1 MEAKW
6 YRAMQCAQG
15 KMLREYFSRVSV
27 ESLSRRYGYMYRDSL
42 HFFRIYGFFQKIL
55 IFGCMKWTRQNLYS
69 QYVLAILCLLFSARG
84 SWASEFVSGPN
95 PSNMTQ
101 KVADKVTGKI
111 MTADGEPLAGASVM
125 IRGTKIGTTADID
138 GNYSINAPGEGES
151 YVLVFQYLGMKTKEI
166 TVSRQRLLDVRLED
180 DNELEGSV
188 IVGAYGTKQSREDL
202 IGSAFQV
209 NAEQLKD
216 KPKTRIDNLLSGLV
230 PGMSIEP
237 NTDAAGTTR
246 SRYETRIRGEA
257 SLSASNEPL
266 WVIDGVPVYTGGR
279 TNQMA
284 GTSYTVSPLSYLNP
298 DDIESITV
306 LKDADQV
313 TIYGA
318 DGSNGVIL
326 VTTKSGTKNKPL
338 SVSARVNFGV
348 ATIDKSTEFRMMS
361 QKQYLEV
368 AKEAWVNA
376 GKNLNTFPYQDNDYN
391 SYSTT
396 DTDWS
401 KEYFGVG
408 TNLYADL
415 SLTSGTDKMS
425 NYVTGSYYRTNN
437 TVKGDSQQRF
447 SFRTRNTYDFT
458 DWLKVNAQLSASY
471 NDNDLFPLYRGY
483 LETLPILEP
492 YLNDGS
498 FRLYNKVYDSA
509 TGWSMQKF
517 TKNEVPDREAN
528 TNRQRSVVT
537 SANFSAEVKIIDG
550 LKFTAQYAIDYTHSH
565 EDIYYSRMTLDGMDS
580 AGNPKGSSRRA
591 DASYMNW
598 TNVERLNF
606 DRKFAD
612 RHSVSAY
619 AGIELRQV
627 KYQTL
632 YATGSGFMNDNI
644 QEVGYAD
651 ESSRKG
657 YSSANIE
664 RKMSFLGRAVYSY
677 DSRYYASFN
686 VRRDGNSDFGEYSRW
701 SNFWSAG
708 LSWNVHKERFFHS
721 ELVKM
726 LKFKASFGFTG
737 NSRVDTSGAD
747 GTYVYGSSYSYA
759 GNTGAI
765 IGSVPNPGLSWEKT
779 RMINAGVRIELKK
792 ILDIELEY
800 YDNVTSDMLS
810 KIYVSRVLSSDRI
823 SSNIG
828 RMRNTGIELSLSST
842 NLARRNFTWTT
853 NFNMAHNTNKIL
865 ELYNGVPTSFGS
877 YAWMEGYDSQTW
889 NLVRWAGVDPSDGS
903 PMWYDKNGNVTRT
916 FSTANRVPDK
926 TRTPLLSGGLVNNM
940 SWKNWTLSFQ
950 INYLIGGY
958 ALPTYAGIYFKDG
971 YDIISANQ
979 AVEVYKYR
987 WTTAGVPAKFP
998 KVSNLSSKSAM
1009 NSTRFLYNR
1018 TNFDLTNVALTYNI
1032 PQSLLAKM
1040 RLKSASASLII
1051 DNLYLFTPDQK
1062 KGLNSYKTMMY
1073 GYPRTR
1079 TLTLGINVGF

>member
-1 MEAKW
+1 
-6 YRAMQCAQG
+6 
-15 KMLREYFSRVSV
+15 
-27 ESLSRRYGYMYRDSL
+27 
-42 HFFRIYGFFQKIL
+42 
-55 IFGCMKWTRQNLYS
+55 MKWTRQNLYS

-138 GNYSINAPGEGES
+138 GNYSIIAPGEGES
-151 YVLVFQYLGMKTKEI
+151 YVLVFQYLGMRTKEI
-166 TVSRQRLLDVRLED
+166 TVSRQRLLDVRLEE

-326 VTTKSGTKNKPL
+326 VTTKSGSKNKPL
-338 SVSARVNFGV
+338 AVSARVNFGV

-415 SLTSGTDKMS
+415 SLTSGTDKLS

-471 NDNDLFPLYRGY
+471 NDNDLFPLYR
-483 LETLPILEP
+483 
-492 YLNDGS
+492 
-498 FRLYNKVYDSA
+498 
-509 TGWSMQKF
+509 
-517 TKNEVPDREAN
+517 
-528 TNRQRSVVT
+528 
-537 SANFSAEVKIIDG
+537 
-550 LKFTAQYAIDYTHSH
+550 
-565 EDIYYSRMTLDGMDS
+565 
-580 AGNPKGSSRRA
+580 
-591 DASYMNW
+591 
-598 TNVERLNF
+598 
-606 DRKFAD
+606 
-612 RHSVSAY
+612 
-619 AGIELRQV
+619 
-627 KYQTL
+627 
-632 YATGSGFMNDNI
+632 
-644 QEVGYAD
+644 
-651 ESSRKG
+651 
-657 YSSANIE
+657 
-664 RKMSFLGRAVYSY
+664 
-677 DSRYYASFN
+677 
-686 VRRDGNSDFGEYSRW
+686 
-701 SNFWSAG
+701 
-708 LSWNVHKERFFHS
+708 
-721 ELVKM
+721 
-726 LKFKASFGFTG
+726 
-737 NSRVDTSGAD
+737 
-747 GTYVYGSSYSYA
+747 
-759 GNTGAI
+759 
-765 IGSVPNPGLSWEKT
+765 
-779 RMINAGVRIELKK
+779 
-792 ILDIELEY
+792 
-800 YDNVTSDMLS
+800 
-810 KIYVSRVLSSDRI
+810 
-823 SSNIG
+823 
-828 RMRNTGIELSLSST
+828 
-842 NLARRNFTWTT
+842 
-853 NFNMAHNTNKIL
+853 
-865 ELYNGVPTSFGS
+865 
-877 YAWMEGYDSQTW
+877 
-889 NLVRWAGVDPSDGS
+889 
-903 PMWYDKNGNVTRT
+903 
-916 FSTANRVPDK
+916 
-926 TRTPLLSGGLVNNM
+926 LSGNIAYLGALSERRLVPPV
-940 SWKNWTLSFQ
+940 Q
-950 INYLIGGY
+950 
-958 ALPTYAGIYFKDG
+958 
-971 YDIISANQ
+971 
-979 AVEVYKYR
+979 
-987 WTTAGVPAKFP
+987 
-998 KVSNLSSKSAM
+998 
-1009 NSTRFLYNR
+1009 
-1018 TNFDLTNVALTYNI
+1018 
-1032 PQSLLAKM
+1032 
-1040 RLKSASASLII
+1040 
-1051 DNLYLFTPDQK
+1051 
-1062 KGLNSYKTMMY
+1062 
-1073 GYPRTR
+1073 
-1079 TLTLGINVGF
+1079 

>member
-1 MEAKW
+1 
-6 YRAMQCAQG
+6 
-15 KMLREYFSRVSV
+15 
-27 ESLSRRYGYMYRDSL
+27 
-42 HFFRIYGFFQKIL
+42 
-55 IFGCMKWTRQNLYS
+55 MKWTRQILRS
-69 QYVLAILCLLFSARG
+69 QIALTVLCLSFSSPTVQASEVDKVFRG
-84 SWASEFVSGPN
+84 SALTETSPETDS
-95 PSNMTQ
+95 
-101 KVADKVTGKI
+101 DKVTGKI
-111 MTADGEPLAGASVM
+111 SAVDGEPLAGASVM
-125 IRGTKIGTTADID
+125 IKGTKIGTTADID
-138 GNYSINAPGEGES
+138 GNYSIKAPSEGES
-151 YVLVFQYLGMKTKEI
+151 YVLVFQYLGMRTKEI
-166 TVSRQRLLDVRLED
+166 TVSYQRKLNVRLEQ
-180 DNELEGSV
+180 DNELDGSV

-209 NAEQLKD
+209 NADQLKD

-279 TNQMA
+279 TNQMV

-326 VTTKSGTKNKPL
+326 VTTKSGSKNKPL
-338 SVSARVNFGV
+338 TVSARVNFGV
-348 ATIDKSTEFRMMS
+348 ATIDKSTQFRMMS
-361 QKQYLEV
+361 QEQYLTV

-376 GKNLNTFPYQDNDYN
+376 GNSLANFPYQDNDYN
-391 SYSTT
+391 TYSTT

-401 KEYFGVG
+401 KEYLGVG

-415 SLTSGTDKMS
+415 SLTSGTEKTS
-425 NYVTGSYYRTNN
+425 NYVTGSYYQTNN

-447 SFRTRNTYDFT
+447 SFRTRNTFDFT
-458 DWLKVNAQLSASY
+458 KWLKLNAQLSASY
-471 NDNDLFPLYRGY
+471 NTNDLFPLYRGF

-492 YLNDGS
+492 YMSDGS
-498 FRLYNKVYDSA
+498 FRLYNKVYSSG
-509 TGWSMQKF
+509 GWVMQKF
-517 TKNEVPDREAN
+517 TKNEVPSREAD
-528 TNRQRSVVT
+528 TNKQRSVVT
-537 SANFSAEVKIIDG
+537 SANFSLEAKIIDG
-550 LKFTAQYAIDYTHSH
+550 LKFTSQYAIDYTHSH
-565 EDIYYSRMTLDGMDS
+565 EDIYYSRLTLNGMDS

-606 DRKFAD
+606 DRKFAEK
-612 RHSVSAY
+612 HSVSAY

-651 ESSRKG
+651 EASRKG

-686 VRRDGNSDFGEYSRW
+686 IRRDGNSDFGEYSRW

-708 LSWNVHKERFFHS
+708 LSWNIHKEKFFHN
-721 ELVKM
+721 ELIKM
-726 LKFKASFGFTG
+726 LKLKASYGFTG

-759 GNTGAI
+759 GSTGAV

-779 RMINAGVRIELKK
+779 RMVNAGVRIELRK
-792 ILDIELEY
+792 IIDIELEY
-800 YDNVTSDMLS
+800 YNNVTSDMLS

-828 RMRNTGIELSLSST
+828 RMRNSGIELNLSST
-842 NLARRNFTWTT
+842 NFARKNFTWTT
-853 NFNMAHNTNKIL
+853 NFNIAHNSNKIL
-865 ELYNGVPTSFGS
+865 ELYNGVPTSCGS
-877 YAWMEGYDSQTW
+877 YAWMGGYDSQTW

-903 PMWYDKNGNVTRT
+903 PMWYDKNGNITRT
-916 FSTANRVPDK
+916 FSTANRVPYK
-926 TRTPLLSGGLVNNM
+926 SKTPLLSGGLVNNL

-958 ALPTYAGIYFKDG
+958 ALPTYASIYFKDG

-987 WTTAGVPAKFP
+987 WTTPGVPSKFP
-998 KVSNLSSKSAM
+998 KVSQLSSKSAM
-1009 NSTRFLYNR
+1009 NSTRFIYNR

-1032 PQSLLAKM
+1032 PDKVLTRL
-1040 RLKSASASLII
+1040 RLKSASASMVI
-1051 DNLYLFTPDQK
+1051 DNLYIFTPDQK
-1062 KGLNSYKTMMY
+1062 SGLNSYKTMMY

-1079 TLTLGINVGF
+1079 TLTLGVNIGF

>member
-1 MEAKW
+1 M
-6 YRAMQCAQG
+6 
-15 KMLREYFSRVSV
+15 
-27 ESLSRRYGYMYRDSL
+27 YGL
-42 HFFRIYGFFQKIL
+42 
-55 IFGCMKWTRQNLYS
+55 NA
-69 QYVLAILCLLFSARG
+69 LAVLCLLFPAPDSR
-84 SWASEFVSGPN
+84 ASEGGLR
-95 PSNMTQ
+95 
-101 KVADKVTGKI
+101 ADSHEIIEQNTDRVTGRI
-111 MTADGEPLAGASVM
+111 MAADGEPLAGASVM
-125 IRGTKIGTTADID
+125 IRGTKIGTTADAD
-138 GNYSINAPGEGES
+138 GNFSIKAPEEGES
-151 YVLVFQYLGMKTKEI
+151 YVLVFQYLGMRTKEI
-166 TVSRQRLLDVRLED
+166 AVSTQRKLDVRLEE
-180 DNELEGSV
+180 DNQLEGSF

-209 NAEQLKD
+209 NADQLKD

-230 PGMSIEP
+230 PGMTIEP

-326 VTTKSGTKNKPL
+326 VTTKSGAKNKPL
-338 SVSARVNFGV
+338 AVSARVNFGV

-376 GKNLNTFPYQDNDYN
+376 GYNLSTFPYQDNEYN

-401 KEYFGVG
+401 KEYLGVG
-408 TNLYADL
+408 TNLYADV

-447 SFRTRNTYDFT
+447 SIRTRNTYDFT
-458 DWLKVNAQLSASY
+458 GWLKVNAQLSASY
-471 NDNDLFPLYRGY
+471 NNNDLFPLYRGY

-492 YLNDGS
+492 YMSDGS
-498 FRLYNKVYDSA
+498 FRLYNKVYDA
-509 TGWSMQKF
+509 KEGGWTMQKF
-517 TKNEVPDREAN
+517 TKNEVPEREAN

-537 SANFSAEVKIIDG
+537 SANFSAEMKIIDG

-565 EDIYYSRMTLDGMDS
+565 EDIYYSRVTLDGMDS

-591 DASYMNW
+591 DASYINW

-612 RHSVSAY
+612 KHSVSAY

-657 YSSANIE
+657 YSSSNIE

-677 DSRYYASFN
+677 DSRYYVSFN
-686 VRRDGNSDFGEYSRW
+686 IRRDGNSDFGEYSRW

-708 LSWNVHKERFFHS
+708 VSWNAHKEKFFRS

-726 LKFKASFGFTG
+726 LKFKASF
-737 NSRVDTSGAD
+737 
-747 GTYVYGSSYSYA
+747 
-759 GNTGAI
+759 
-765 IGSVPNPGLSWEKT
+765 
-779 RMINAGVRIELKK
+779 
-792 ILDIELEY
+792 
-800 YDNVTSDMLS
+800 
-810 KIYVSRVLSSDRI
+810 
-823 SSNIG
+823 
-828 RMRNTGIELSLSST
+828 
-842 NLARRNFTWTT
+842 
-853 NFNMAHNTNKIL
+853 
-865 ELYNGVPTSFGS
+865 
-877 YAWMEGYDSQTW
+877 
-889 NLVRWAGVDPSDGS
+889 
-903 PMWYDKNGNVTRT
+903 
-916 FSTANRVPDK
+916 
-926 TRTPLLSGGLVNNM
+926 
-940 SWKNWTLSFQ
+940 
-950 INYLIGGY
+950 
-958 ALPTYAGIYFKDG
+958 
-971 YDIISANQ
+971 
-979 AVEVYKYR
+979 
-987 WTTAGVPAKFP
+987 
-998 KVSNLSSKSAM
+998 
-1009 NSTRFLYNR
+1009 
-1018 TNFDLTNVALTYNI
+1018 
-1032 PQSLLAKM
+1032 
-1040 RLKSASASLII
+1040 
-1051 DNLYLFTPDQK
+1051 
-1062 KGLNSYKTMMY
+1062 
-1073 GYPRTR
+1073 
-1079 TLTLGINVGF
+1079 

>member
-1 MEAKW
+1 
-6 YRAMQCAQG
+6 
-15 KMLREYFSRVSV
+15 
-27 ESLSRRYGYMYRDSL
+27 
-42 HFFRIYGFFQKIL
+42 
-55 IFGCMKWTRQNLYS
+55 MKWTRQILRS
-69 QYVLAILCLLFSARG
+69 QIALTVLCLSFS
-84 SWASEFVSGPN
+84 SPTVQASEVDKVFRVSALTKTSPETD
-95 PSNMTQ
+95 S
-101 KVADKVTGKI
+101 DKVTGKI
-111 MTADGEPLAGASVM
+111 SAVDGEPLAGASVM
-125 IRGTKIGTTADID
+125 IKGTKIGTTADID
-138 GNYSINAPGEGES
+138 GNYSIKAPSEGES
-151 YVLVFQYLGMKTKEI
+151 YVLVFQYLGMRTKEI
-166 TVSRQRLLDVRLED
+166 TVSYQRKLNVRLEQ
-180 DNELEGSV
+180 DNELDGSV

-209 NAEQLKD
+209 NADQLKD

-279 TNQMA
+279 TNQMV

-326 VTTKSGTKNKPL
+326 VTTKSGSKNKPL
-338 SVSARVNFGV
+338 TVSARVNFGV
-348 ATIDKSTEFRMMS
+348 ATIDKSTQFRMMS
-361 QKQYLEV
+361 QEQYLTV

-376 GKNLNTFPYQDNDYN
+376 GNSLANFPYQDNDYN
-391 SYSTT
+391 TYSMT

-401 KEYFGVG
+401 KEYLGVG

-415 SLTSGTDKMS
+415 SLTSGTEKTS
-425 NYVTGSYYRTNN
+425 NYVTGSYYQTNN

-447 SFRTRNTYDFT
+447 SFRTRNTFDFT
-458 DWLKVNAQLSASY
+458 KWLKLNAQLSASY
-471 NDNDLFPLYRGY
+471 NTNDLFPLYRGF

-492 YLNDGS
+492 YMSDGS
-498 FRLYNKVYDSA
+498 FRLYNKVYSSG
-509 TGWSMQKF
+509 GWVMQKF
-517 TKNEVPDREAN
+517 TKNEVPSREAD
-528 TNRQRSVVT
+528 TNKQRSVVT
-537 SANFSAEVKIIDG
+537 SANFSLEAKIIDG
-550 LKFTAQYAIDYTHSH
+550 LKFTSQYAIDYTHSH
-565 EDIYYSRMTLDGMDS
+565 EDIYYSRLTLNGMDS

-606 DRKFAD
+606 DRKFAEK
-612 RHSVSAY
+612 HSVSAY

-627 KYQTL
+627 KDQTL

-651 ESSRKG
+651 EASRKG

-708 LSWNVHKERFFHS
+708 LSWNIHKEKFFHN
-721 ELVKM
+721 ERIKM
-726 LKFKASFGFTG
+726 LKLKASYGFTG

-759 GNTGAI
+759 GSTGAV

-779 RMINAGVRIELKK
+779 RMVNAGVRIELRK
-792 ILDIELEY
+792 IIDIELEY
-800 YDNVTSDMLS
+800 YNNVTSDMLS

-828 RMRNTGIELSLSST
+828 RMRNSGIELNLSST
-842 NLARRNFTWTT
+842 NFARKNFTWTT
-853 NFNMAHNTNKIL
+853 NFNIAHNSNKIL

-903 PMWYDKNGNVTRT
+903 PMWYDKNGNITRT
-916 FSTANRVPDK
+916 FSTANRVPYK
-926 TRTPLLSGGLVNNM
+926 SKTPLLSGGLVNNL

-958 ALPTYAGIYFKDG
+958 ALPTYASIYFKDG

-987 WTTAGVPAKFP
+987 WTTPGVPSKFP
-998 KVSNLSSKSAM
+998 KVSQLSSKSAM
-1009 NSTRFLYNR
+1009 NSTRFIYNR

-1032 PQSLLAKM
+1032 PDKVLTRL
-1040 RLKSASASLII
+1040 RLKSASASMVI
-1051 DNLYLFTPDQK
+1051 DNLYIFTPDQK
-1062 KGLNSYKTMMY
+1062 SGLNSYKTMMY

-1079 TLTLGINVGF
+1079 TLTLGVNIGF

>member
-1 MEAKW
+1 
-6 YRAMQCAQG
+6 
-15 KMLREYFSRVSV
+15 
-27 ESLSRRYGYMYRDSL
+27 
-42 HFFRIYGFFQKIL
+42 
-55 IFGCMKWTRQNLYS
+55 MKWTRRKLYGLNA
-69 QYVLAILCLLFSARG
+69 LAVLCLLFSAPDSR
-84 SWASEFVSGPN
+84 ASEGALR
-95 PSNMTQ
+95 
-101 KVADKVTGKI
+101 ADSHEIIEQNTDRVTGKI
-111 MTADGEPLAGASVM
+111 MAADGEPLAGASVM
-125 IRGTKIGTTADID
+125 IRGTKIGTTADAD
-138 GNYSINAPGEGES
+138 GNYSIKAPEEGES
-151 YVLVFQYLGMKTKEI
+151 YVLVFQYLGMRTKEI
-166 TVSRQRLLDVRLED
+166 AVSTQRKLDVRLEE
-180 DNELEGSV
+180 DNQLEGSF

-209 NAEQLKD
+209 NADQLKD
-216 KPKTRIDNLLSGLV
+216 KPKTRLDNLLSGLV
-230 PGMSIEP
+230 PGMTIEP

-326 VTTKSGTKNKPL
+326 VTTKSGAKNKPL
-338 SVSARVNFGV
+338 AVSARVNFGV

-368 AKEAWVNA
+368 AKEAWTNA
-376 GKNLNTFPYQDNDYN
+376 GKNLNTFPYQDNEYN

-401 KEYFGVG
+401 KEYIGVG
-408 TNLYADL
+408 TNLYADV

-447 SFRTRNTYDFT
+447 SIRIRNTYDFT
-458 DWLKVNAQLSASY
+458 GWLKVNAQLSASY
-471 NDNDLFPLYRGY
+471 NNNDLFPLYRGY

-492 YLNDGS
+492 YMSDGS
-498 FRLYNKVYDSA
+498 FRLYNKVYDA
-509 TGWSMQKF
+509 KEGGWTMQKF
-517 TKNEVPDREAN
+517 TKNEVPEREAN

-537 SANFSAEVKIIDG
+537 SANFSAEMKIIDG

-565 EDIYYSRMTLDGMDS
+565 EDIYYSRVTLDGMDS

-591 DASYMNW
+591 DASYINW

-612 RHSVSAY
+612 KHSVSAY

-657 YSSANIE
+657 YSSSNIE

-677 DSRYYASFN
+677 DSRYYVSFN
-686 VRRDGNSDFGEYSRW
+686 IRRDGNSDFGEYSRW
-701 SNFWSAG
+701 SNFWSTG
-708 LSWNVHKERFFHS
+708 VSWNAHKEKFFRS

-737 NSRVDTSGAD
+737 N
-747 GTYVYGSSYSYA
+747 
-759 GNTGAI
+759 
-765 IGSVPNPGLSWEKT
+765 
-779 RMINAGVRIELKK
+779 
-792 ILDIELEY
+792 
-800 YDNVTSDMLS
+800 
-810 KIYVSRVLSSDRI
+810 
-823 SSNIG
+823 
-828 RMRNTGIELSLSST
+828 
-842 NLARRNFTWTT
+842 
-853 NFNMAHNTNKIL
+853 
-865 ELYNGVPTSFGS
+865 
-877 YAWMEGYDSQTW
+877 
-889 NLVRWAGVDPSDGS
+889 
-903 PMWYDKNGNVTRT
+903 
-916 FSTANRVPDK
+916 
-926 TRTPLLSGGLVNNM
+926 
-940 SWKNWTLSFQ
+940 
-950 INYLIGGY
+950 
-958 ALPTYAGIYFKDG
+958 
-971 YDIISANQ
+971 
-979 AVEVYKYR
+979 
-987 WTTAGVPAKFP
+987 
-998 KVSNLSSKSAM
+998 
-1009 NSTRFLYNR
+1009 
-1018 TNFDLTNVALTYNI
+1018 
-1032 PQSLLAKM
+1032 
-1040 RLKSASASLII
+1040 
-1051 DNLYLFTPDQK
+1051 
-1062 KGLNSYKTMMY
+1062 
-1073 GYPRTR
+1073 
-1079 TLTLGINVGF
+1079 

>member
-1 MEAKW
+1 
-6 YRAMQCAQG
+6 
-15 KMLREYFSRVSV
+15 
-27 ESLSRRYGYMYRDSL
+27 
-42 HFFRIYGFFQKIL
+42 
-55 IFGCMKWTRQNLYS
+55 MKWTRQILRS
-69 QYVLAILCLLFSARG
+69 QIALTVLCLSFSSPTVQASEVDKVFRG
-84 SWASEFVSGPN
+84 SALTETSPETDS
-95 PSNMTQ
+95 
-101 KVADKVTGKI
+101 DKVTGKI
-111 MTADGEPLAGASVM
+111 SAVDGEPLAGASVM
-125 IRGTKIGTTADID
+125 IKGTKIGTTADID
-138 GNYSINAPGEGES
+138 GNYSIKAPSEGES
-151 YVLVFQYLGMKTKEI
+151 YVLVFQYLGMRTKEI
-166 TVSRQRLLDVRLED
+166 TVSYQRKLNVRLEQ
-180 DNELEGSV
+180 DNELDGSV

-209 NAEQLKD
+209 NADQLKD

-279 TNQMA
+279 TNQMV

-298 DDIESITV
+298 DDIESIAV

-326 VTTKSGTKNKPL
+326 VTTKSGSKNKPL
-338 SVSARVNFGV
+338 TVSARVNFGV
-348 ATIDKSTEFRMMS
+348 ATIDKSTQFRMMS
-361 QKQYLEV
+361 QEQYLTV

-376 GKNLNTFPYQDNDYN
+376 GNSLANFPYQDNDYN
-391 SYSTT
+391 TYSTT

-401 KEYFGVG
+401 KEYLGVG

-415 SLTSGTDKMS
+415 SLTSGTEKTS
-425 NYVTGSYYRTNN
+425 NYVTGSYYQTNN

-447 SFRTRNTYDFT
+447 SFRTRNTFDFT
-458 DWLKVNAQLSASY
+458 KWLKLNAQLSASY
-471 NDNDLFPLYRGY
+471 NTNDLFPLYRGF

-492 YLNDGS
+492 YMSDGS
-498 FRLYNKVYDSA
+498 FRLYNKVYSSG
-509 TGWSMQKF
+509 GWVMQKF
-517 TKNEVPDREAN
+517 TKNEVPSREAD
-528 TNRQRSVVT
+528 TNKQRSVVT
-537 SANFSAEVKIIDG
+537 SANFSLETKIIDG
-550 LKFTAQYAIDYTHSH
+550 LKFTSQYAIDYTHSH
-565 EDIYYSRMTLDGMDS
+565 EDIYYSRLTLNGMDS

-606 DRKFAD
+606 DRKFAEK
-612 RHSVSAY
+612 HSVSAY

-651 ESSRKG
+651 EASRKG

-686 VRRDGNSDFGEYSRW
+686 IRRDGNSDFGEYSRW

-708 LSWNVHKERFFHS
+708 LSWNIHKEKFFHN
-721 ELVKM
+721 ERIKM
-726 LKFKASFGFTG
+726 LKLKASYGFTG

-759 GNTGAI
+759 GSTGAV

-779 RMINAGVRIELKK
+779 RMVNAGVRIELRK
-792 ILDIELEY
+792 IIDIELEY
-800 YDNVTSDMLS
+800 YNNVTSDMLS

-828 RMRNTGIELSLSST
+828 RMRNSGIELNLSST
-842 NLARRNFTWTT
+842 NFARKNFTWTT
-853 NFNMAHNTNKIL
+853 NFNIAHNSNKIL

-903 PMWYDKNGNVTRT
+903 PMWYDKNGNITRT
-916 FSTANRVPDK
+916 FSTANRVPYK
-926 TRTPLLSGGLVNNM
+926 SKTPLLSGGLVNNL

-958 ALPTYAGIYFKDG
+958 ALPTYASIYFKDG

-987 WTTAGVPAKFP
+987 WTTPGVPSKFP
-998 KVSNLSSKSAM
+998 KVSQLSSKSAM
-1009 NSTRFLYNR
+1009 NSTRFIYNR

-1032 PQSLLAKM
+1032 PDKVLTRL
-1040 RLKSASASLII
+1040 RLKSASASMVI
-1051 DNLYLFTPDQK
+1051 DNLYIFTPDQK
-1062 KGLNSYKTMMY
+1062 SGLNSYKTMMY

-1079 TLTLGINVGF
+1079 TLTLGVNIGF

>member
-1 MEAKW
+1 
-6 YRAMQCAQG
+6 
-15 KMLREYFSRVSV
+15 
-27 ESLSRRYGYMYRDSL
+27 
-42 HFFRIYGFFQKIL
+42 
-55 IFGCMKWTRQNLYS
+55 MKWTRQNLYS

-151 YVLVFQYLGMKTKEI
+151 YVLVFQYLGMKTMEI

-415 SLTSGTDKMS
+415 SLTSGTDKLS

-619 AGIELRQV
+619 A
-627 KYQTL
+627 
-632 YATGSGFMNDNI
+632 A
-644 QEVGYAD
+644 
-651 ESSRKG
+651 
-657 YSSANIE
+657 
-664 RKMSFLGRAVYSY
+664 
-677 DSRYYASFN
+677 
-686 VRRDGNSDFGEYSRW
+686 
-701 SNFWSAG
+701 
-708 LSWNVHKERFFHS
+708 
-721 ELVKM
+721 
-726 LKFKASFGFTG
+726 
-737 NSRVDTSGAD
+737 
-747 GTYVYGSSYSYA
+747 
-759 GNTGAI
+759 
-765 IGSVPNPGLSWEKT
+765 
-779 RMINAGVRIELKK
+779 
-792 ILDIELEY
+792 
-800 YDNVTSDMLS
+800 
-810 KIYVSRVLSSDRI
+810 
-823 SSNIG
+823 
-828 RMRNTGIELSLSST
+828 
-842 NLARRNFTWTT
+842 
-853 NFNMAHNTNKIL
+853 
-865 ELYNGVPTSFGS
+865 
-877 YAWMEGYDSQTW
+877 
-889 NLVRWAGVDPSDGS
+889 
-903 PMWYDKNGNVTRT
+903 
-916 FSTANRVPDK
+916 
-926 TRTPLLSGGLVNNM
+926 
-940 SWKNWTLSFQ
+940 
-950 INYLIGGY
+950 
-958 ALPTYAGIYFKDG
+958 
-971 YDIISANQ
+971 
-979 AVEVYKYR
+979 
-987 WTTAGVPAKFP
+987 
-998 KVSNLSSKSAM
+998 
-1009 NSTRFLYNR
+1009 
-1018 TNFDLTNVALTYNI
+1018 
-1032 PQSLLAKM
+1032 
-1040 RLKSASASLII
+1040 
-1051 DNLYLFTPDQK
+1051 
-1062 KGLNSYKTMMY
+1062 LNS
-1073 GYPRTR
+1073 GR
-1079 TLTLGINVGF
+1079 

>member
-1 MEAKW
+1 
-6 YRAMQCAQG
+6 
-15 KMLREYFSRVSV
+15 
-27 ESLSRRYGYMYRDSL
+27 
-42 HFFRIYGFFQKIL
+42 
-55 IFGCMKWTRQNLYS
+55 MKWTRRKLYGLNA
-69 QYVLAILCLLFSARG
+69 LAVLCLLFSAPDSR
-84 SWASEFVSGPN
+84 ASEGALR
-95 PSNMTQ
+95 
-101 KVADKVTGKI
+101 ADSHEIIEQNTDRVTGRI
-111 MTADGEPLAGASVM
+111 MAADGEPLAGASVM
-125 IRGTKIGTTADID
+125 IRGTEIGTTADAD
-138 GNYSINAPGEGES
+138 GNFSIKAPEEGKS
-151 YVLVFQYLGMKTKEI
+151 YVLVFQYLGMRTKEI
-166 TVSRQRLLDVRLED
+166 AVSTQRKLDVRLEE
-180 DNELEGSV
+180 DNQLEGSF

-209 NAEQLKD
+209 NADQLKD

-230 PGMSIEP
+230 PGMTIEP

-326 VTTKSGTKNKPL
+326 VTTKSGAKNKPL
-338 SVSARVNFGV
+338 AVSARVNFGV

-368 AKEAWVNA
+368 AKEAWANA
-376 GKNLNTFPYQDNDYN
+376 GKNLNTFPYQDNEYN

-401 KEYFGVG
+401 KEYLGVG
-408 TNLYADL
+408 TNLYADV

-447 SFRTRNTYDFT
+447 SIRTRNTYDFT
-458 DWLKVNAQLSASY
+458 GWLKVNAQLSASY
-471 NDNDLFPLYRGY
+471 NNNDLFPLYRGY

-492 YLNDGS
+492 YMSDGS
-498 FRLYNKVYDSA
+498 FRLYNKVYDA
-509 TGWSMQKF
+509 KEGGWTMQKF
-517 TKNEVPDREAN
+517 TKNEVPKREAN

-565 EDIYYSRMTLDGMDS
+565 EDIYYSRVTLDGMDS

-591 DASYMNW
+591 DASYINW

-612 RHSVSAY
+612 KHSVSAY

-657 YSSANIE
+657 YSSSNIE

-677 DSRYYASFN
+677 DSRYYVSFN
-686 VRRDGNSDFGEYSRW
+686 IRRDGNSDFGEYSRW
-701 SNFWSAG
+701 SNFWSTG
-708 LSWNVHKERFFHS
+708 VSWNAHKEKFFRS

-759 GNTGAI
+759 GSTGAV

-828 RMRNTGIELSLSST
+828 RMRNTGIELNLTST
-842 NLARRNFTWTT
+842 NFARRNFTWTT
-853 NFNMAHNTNKIL
+853 NFNIAHNSNKIL

-916 FSTANRVPDK
+916 FSTANRVPGK
-926 TRTPLLSGGLVNNM
+926 TRTPLLSGGLVNNL
-940 SWKNWTLSFQ
+940 SWKNWTFSFQ

-958 ALPTYAGIYFKDG
+958 ALPTYASIYFKDG
-971 YDIISANQ
+971 YDIVSANQ

-998 KVSNLSSKSAM
+998 KVSNLSTKSSM
-1009 NSTRFLYNR
+1009 DSTRFLYNR
-1018 TNFDLTNVALTYNI
+1018 TNFDLTNVALTYSL
-1032 PQSLLAKM
+1032 PESLLAKM

>member
-1 MEAKW
+1 
-6 YRAMQCAQG
+6 
-15 KMLREYFSRVSV
+15 
-27 ESLSRRYGYMYRDSL
+27 
-42 HFFRIYGFFQKIL
+42 
-55 IFGCMKWTRQNLYS
+55 MKWTRQILRS
-69 QYVLAILCLLFSARG
+69 QIALTVLCLSFS
-84 SWASEFVSGPN
+84 SPTVQASEVDKFFAGSALTETSPE
-95 PSNMTQ
+95 TA
-101 KVADKVTGKI
+101 ADKVTGKI
-111 MTADGEPLAGASVM
+111 STVDGEPLAGASVM
-125 IRGTKIGTTADID
+125 IKGTKIGTTADID
-138 GNYSINAPGEGES
+138 GNYSIKAPSEGES
-151 YVLVFQYLGMKTKEI
+151 YVLVFQYLGMRTKEI
-166 TVSRQRLLDVRLED
+166 TVSYQRKLNVRLEQ
-180 DNELEGSV
+180 DNELDGSV

-209 NAEQLKD
+209 NADQLKD

-279 TNQMA
+279 TNQMV

-326 VTTKSGTKNKPL
+326 VTTKSGSKNKPL
-338 SVSARVNFGV
+338 TVSARVNFGV
-348 ATIDKSTEFRMMS
+348 ATIDKSTQFRMMS
-361 QKQYLEV
+361 QEQYLTV

-376 GKNLNTFPYQDNDYN
+376 GNSLANFPYQDNDYN
-391 SYSTT
+391 TYSTT

-401 KEYFGVG
+401 KEYLGVG

-415 SLTSGTDKMS
+415 SLTSGTEKTS
-425 NYVTGSYYRTNN
+425 NYVTGSYYQTNN

-447 SFRTRNTYDFT
+447 SFRTRNTFDFT
-458 DWLKVNAQLSASY
+458 KWLKLNAQLSASY
-471 NDNDLFPLYRGY
+471 NTNDLFPLYRGF

-492 YLNDGS
+492 YMSDGS
-498 FRLYNKVYDSA
+498 FRLYNKVYSSG
-509 TGWSMQKF
+509 GWVMQKF
-517 TKNEVPDREAN
+517 TKNEVPSREAD
-528 TNRQRSVVT
+528 TNKQRSVVT
-537 SANFSAEVKIIDG
+537 SANFSLEAKIIDG
-550 LKFTAQYAIDYTHSH
+550 LKFTSQYAIDYTHSH
-565 EDIYYSRMTLDGMDS
+565 EDIYYSRLTLNGMDS

-606 DRKFAD
+606 DRKFAEK
-612 RHSVSAY
+612 HSVSAY

-651 ESSRKG
+651 EASRKG

-686 VRRDGNSDFGEYSRW
+686 IRRDGNSDFGEYSRW

-708 LSWNVHKERFFHS
+708 LSWNIHKEKFFHN
-721 ELVKM
+721 ELIKM
-726 LKFKASFGFTG
+726 LKLKASYGFTG

-759 GNTGAI
+759 GSTGAV

-779 RMINAGVRIELKK
+779 RMVNAGVRIELRK
-792 ILDIELEY
+792 IIDIELEY
-800 YDNVTSDMLS
+800 YNNVTSDMLS

-828 RMRNTGIELSLSST
+828 RMRNSGIELNLSST
-842 NLARRNFTWTT
+842 NFARKNFTWTT
-853 NFNMAHNTNKIL
+853 NFNIAHNSNKIL

-903 PMWYDKNGNVTRT
+903 PMWYDKNGNITRT
-916 FSTANRVPDK
+916 FSTANRVPYK
-926 TRTPLLSGGLVNNM
+926 SKTPLLSGGLVNNL
-940 SWKNWTLSFQ
+940 SWKNWTFSFQ

-958 ALPTYAGIYFKDG
+958 ALPTYASIYFKDG

-987 WTTAGVPAKFP
+987 WTTPGVPSKFP
-998 KVSNLSSKSAM
+998 KVSQLSSKSAM
-1009 NSTRFLYNR
+1009 NSTRFIYNR

-1032 PQSLLAKM
+1032 PDKVLTRL
-1040 RLKSASASLII
+1040 RLKSASASMVI
-1051 DNLYLFTPDQK
+1051 DNLYIFTPDQK
-1062 KGLNSYKTMMY
+1062 SGLNSYKTMMY

-1079 TLTLGINVGF
+1079 TLTLGVNIGF

>member
-1 MEAKW
+1 M
-6 YRAMQCAQG
+6 
-15 KMLREYFSRVSV
+15 
-27 ESLSRRYGYMYRDSL
+27 YGL
-42 HFFRIYGFFQKIL
+42 
-55 IFGCMKWTRQNLYS
+55 NA
-69 QYVLAILCLLFSARG
+69 LAVLCLLFSAPDSR
-84 SWASEFVSGPN
+84 ASEGALR
-95 PSNMTQ
+95 
-101 KVADKVTGKI
+101 ADSHEIIEQNTDRVTGKI
-111 MTADGEPLAGASVM
+111 MAADGEPLAGASVM
-125 IRGTKIGTTADID
+125 IRGTKIGTTADAD
-138 GNYSINAPGEGES
+138 GNYSIKAPEEGES
-151 YVLVFQYLGMKTKEI
+151 YVLVFQYLGMRTKEI
-166 TVSRQRLLDVRLED
+166 AVSTQRKLDVRLEE
-180 DNELEGSV
+180 DNQLEGSF

-209 NAEQLKD
+209 NADQLKD
-216 KPKTRIDNLLSGLV
+216 KPKTRLDNLLSGLV
-230 PGMSIEP
+230 PGMTIEP

-326 VTTKSGTKNKPL
+326 VTTKSGAKNKPL
-338 SVSARVNFGV
+338 AVSARVNFGV

-368 AKEAWVNA
+368 AKEAWTNA
-376 GKNLNTFPYQDNDYN
+376 GKNLNTFPYQDNEYN

-401 KEYFGVG
+401 KEYIGVG
-408 TNLYADL
+408 TNLYADV

-447 SFRTRNTYDFT
+447 SIRIRNTYDFT
-458 DWLKVNAQLSASY
+458 GWLKVNAQLSASY
-471 NDNDLFPLYRGY
+471 NNNDLFPLYRGY

-492 YLNDGS
+492 YMSDGS
-498 FRLYNKVYDSA
+498 FRLYNKVYDA
-509 TGWSMQKF
+509 KEGGWTMQKF
-517 TKNEVPDREAN
+517 TKNEVPEREAN

-537 SANFSAEVKIIDG
+537 SANFSAEMKIIDG

-565 EDIYYSRMTLDGMDS
+565 EDIYYSRVTLDGMDS

-591 DASYMNW
+591 DASYINW

-612 RHSVSAY
+612 KHSVSAY

-657 YSSANIE
+657 YSSSNIE

-677 DSRYYASFN
+677 DSRYYVSFN
-686 VRRDGNSDFGEYSRW
+686 IRRDGNSDFGEYSRW
-701 SNFWSAG
+701 SNFWSTG
-708 LSWNVHKERFFHS
+708 VSWNAHKEKFFRS

-737 NSRVDTSGAD
+737 N
-747 GTYVYGSSYSYA
+747 
-759 GNTGAI
+759 
-765 IGSVPNPGLSWEKT
+765 
-779 RMINAGVRIELKK
+779 
-792 ILDIELEY
+792 
-800 YDNVTSDMLS
+800 
-810 KIYVSRVLSSDRI
+810 
-823 SSNIG
+823 
-828 RMRNTGIELSLSST
+828 
-842 NLARRNFTWTT
+842 
-853 NFNMAHNTNKIL
+853 
-865 ELYNGVPTSFGS
+865 
-877 YAWMEGYDSQTW
+877 
-889 NLVRWAGVDPSDGS
+889 
-903 PMWYDKNGNVTRT
+903 
-916 FSTANRVPDK
+916 
-926 TRTPLLSGGLVNNM
+926 
-940 SWKNWTLSFQ
+940 
-950 INYLIGGY
+950 
-958 ALPTYAGIYFKDG
+958 
-971 YDIISANQ
+971 
-979 AVEVYKYR
+979 
-987 WTTAGVPAKFP
+987 
-998 KVSNLSSKSAM
+998 
-1009 NSTRFLYNR
+1009 
-1018 TNFDLTNVALTYNI
+1018 
-1032 PQSLLAKM
+1032 
-1040 RLKSASASLII
+1040 
-1051 DNLYLFTPDQK
+1051 
-1062 KGLNSYKTMMY
+1062 
-1073 GYPRTR
+1073 
-1079 TLTLGINVGF
+1079 

>member
-1 MEAKW
+1 
-6 YRAMQCAQG
+6 
-15 KMLREYFSRVSV
+15 
-27 ESLSRRYGYMYRDSL
+27 
-42 HFFRIYGFFQKIL
+42 
-55 IFGCMKWTRQNLYS
+55 MKWTRQILRS
-69 QYVLAILCLLFSARG
+69 QIALTVLCLSFSSPTVQASEVDKVFRG
-84 SWASEFVSGPN
+84 SALTETSPETDS
-95 PSNMTQ
+95 
-101 KVADKVTGKI
+101 DKVTGKI
-111 MTADGEPLAGASVM
+111 SAVDGEPLAGASVM
-125 IRGTKIGTTADID
+125 IKGTKIGTTADID
-138 GNYSINAPGEGES
+138 GNYSIKAPSEGES
-151 YVLVFQYLGMKTKEI
+151 YVLVFQYLGMRTKEI
-166 TVSRQRLLDVRLED
+166 TVSYQRKLNVRLEQ
-180 DNELEGSV
+180 DNELDGSV

-209 NAEQLKD
+209 NADQLKD

-279 TNQMA
+279 TNQMV

-326 VTTKSGTKNKPL
+326 VTTKSGSKNKPL
-338 SVSARVNFGV
+338 TVSARVNFGV
-348 ATIDKSTEFRMMS
+348 ATIDKSTQFRMMS
-361 QKQYLEV
+361 QEQYLTV

-376 GKNLNTFPYQDNDYN
+376 GNSLANFPYQDNDYN
-391 SYSTT
+391 TYSTT

-401 KEYFGVG
+401 KEYLGVG

-415 SLTSGTDKMS
+415 SLTSGTEKTS
-425 NYVTGSYYRTNN
+425 NYVTGSYYQTNN

-447 SFRTRNTYDFT
+447 SFRTRNTFDFT
-458 DWLKVNAQLSASY
+458 KWLKLNAQLSASY
-471 NDNDLFPLYRGY
+471 NTNDLFPLYRGF

-492 YLNDGS
+492 YMSDGS
-498 FRLYNKVYDSA
+498 FRLYNKVYSSG
-509 TGWSMQKF
+509 GWVMQKF
-517 TKNEVPDREAN
+517 TKNEVPSREAD
-528 TNRQRSVVT
+528 TNKQRSVVT
-537 SANFSAEVKIIDG
+537 SANFSLEAKIIDG
-550 LKFTAQYAIDYTHSH
+550 LKFTSQYAIDYTHSH
-565 EDIYYSRMTLDGMDS
+565 EDIYYSRLTLNGMDS

-606 DRKFAD
+606 DRKFAEK
-612 RHSVSAY
+612 HSVSAY

-651 ESSRKG
+651 EASRKG

-686 VRRDGNSDFGEYSRW
+686 IRRDGNSDFGEYSRW

-708 LSWNVHKERFFHS
+708 LSWNIHKEKFFHN
-721 ELVKM
+721 ERIKM
-726 LKFKASFGFTG
+726 LKLKASYGFTG

-759 GNTGAI
+759 GSTGAV

-779 RMINAGVRIELKK
+779 RMVNAGVRIELRK
-792 ILDIELEY
+792 IIDIELEY
-800 YDNVTSDMLS
+800 YNNVTSDMLS

-828 RMRNTGIELSLSST
+828 RMRNSGIELNLSST
-842 NLARRNFTWTT
+842 NFARKNFTWTT
-853 NFNMAHNTNKIL
+853 NFNIAHNSNKIL

-903 PMWYDKNGNVTRT
+903 PMWYDKNGNITRT
-916 FSTANRVPDK
+916 FSTANRVPYK
-926 TRTPLLSGGLVNNM
+926 SKTPLLSGGLVNNLN
-940 SWKNWTLSFQ
+940 WKNWTLSFQ

-958 ALPTYAGIYFKDG
+958 ALPTYASIYFKDG

-987 WTTAGVPAKFP
+987 WTTPGVPSKFP
-998 KVSNLSSKSAM
+998 KVSQLSSKSAM
-1009 NSTRFLYNR
+1009 NSTRFIYNR

-1032 PQSLLAKM
+1032 PDKVLTRL
-1040 RLKSASASLII
+1040 RLKSASASMVI
-1051 DNLYLFTPDQK
+1051 DNLYIFTPDQK
-1062 KGLNSYKTMMY
+1062 SGLNSYKTMMY

-1079 TLTLGINVGF
+1079 TLTLGVNIGF

>member
-1 MEAKW
+1 
-6 YRAMQCAQG
+6 
-15 KMLREYFSRVSV
+15 
-27 ESLSRRYGYMYRDSL
+27 
-42 HFFRIYGFFQKIL
+42 
-55 IFGCMKWTRQNLYS
+55 MKWTRQNLYS

-151 YVLVFQYLGMKTKEI
+151 YVLVFQYLGMKTMEI

-180 DNELEGSV
+180 DNELEGAV

-415 SLTSGTDKMS
+415 SLTSGTDKLS

-619 AGIELRQV
+619 A
-627 KYQTL
+627 
-632 YATGSGFMNDNI
+632 A
-644 QEVGYAD
+644 
-651 ESSRKG
+651 
-657 YSSANIE
+657 
-664 RKMSFLGRAVYSY
+664 
-677 DSRYYASFN
+677 
-686 VRRDGNSDFGEYSRW
+686 
-701 SNFWSAG
+701 
-708 LSWNVHKERFFHS
+708 
-721 ELVKM
+721 
-726 LKFKASFGFTG
+726 
-737 NSRVDTSGAD
+737 
-747 GTYVYGSSYSYA
+747 
-759 GNTGAI
+759 
-765 IGSVPNPGLSWEKT
+765 
-779 RMINAGVRIELKK
+779 
-792 ILDIELEY
+792 
-800 YDNVTSDMLS
+800 
-810 KIYVSRVLSSDRI
+810 
-823 SSNIG
+823 
-828 RMRNTGIELSLSST
+828 
-842 NLARRNFTWTT
+842 
-853 NFNMAHNTNKIL
+853 
-865 ELYNGVPTSFGS
+865 
-877 YAWMEGYDSQTW
+877 
-889 NLVRWAGVDPSDGS
+889 
-903 PMWYDKNGNVTRT
+903 
-916 FSTANRVPDK
+916 
-926 TRTPLLSGGLVNNM
+926 
-940 SWKNWTLSFQ
+940 
-950 INYLIGGY
+950 
-958 ALPTYAGIYFKDG
+958 
-971 YDIISANQ
+971 
-979 AVEVYKYR
+979 
-987 WTTAGVPAKFP
+987 
-998 KVSNLSSKSAM
+998 
-1009 NSTRFLYNR
+1009 
-1018 TNFDLTNVALTYNI
+1018 
-1032 PQSLLAKM
+1032 
-1040 RLKSASASLII
+1040 
-1051 DNLYLFTPDQK
+1051 
-1062 KGLNSYKTMMY
+1062 LNS
-1073 GYPRTR
+1073 GR
-1079 TLTLGINVGF
+1079 

>member
-1 MEAKW
+1 M
-6 YRAMQCAQG
+6 
-15 KMLREYFSRVSV
+15 
-27 ESLSRRYGYMYRDSL
+27 YGL
-42 HFFRIYGFFQKIL
+42 
-55 IFGCMKWTRQNLYS
+55 NA
-69 QYVLAILCLLFSARG
+69 LAVLCLLFSAPDSR
-84 SWASEFVSGPN
+84 ASEGALR
-95 PSNMTQ
+95 
-101 KVADKVTGKI
+101 ADSHEVIEQNTDRVTGRI
-111 MTADGEPLAGASVM
+111 MAADGEPLAGASVM
-125 IRGTKIGTTADID
+125 IRGTKIGTTADAD
-138 GNYSINAPGEGES
+138 GNFSIKAPEEGES
-151 YVLVFQYLGMKTKEI
+151 YVLVFQYIGMRTKEI
-166 TVSRQRLLDVRLED
+166 AVSTQRKLDVRLEE
-180 DNELEGSV
+180 DNQLEGSF

-209 NAEQLKD
+209 NADQLKD

-230 PGMSIEP
+230 PGMTIEP

-326 VTTKSGTKNKPL
+326 VTTKSGAKNKPL
-338 SVSARVNFGV
+338 AVSARVNFGV

-368 AKEAWVNA
+368 AKEAWTNA
-376 GKNLNTFPYQDNDYN
+376 GKNLNTFPYQDNEYN

-401 KEYFGVG
+401 KEYLGVG
-408 TNLYADL
+408 TNLYADV

-447 SFRTRNTYDFT
+447 SIRTRNTYDFT
-458 DWLKVNAQLSASY
+458 GWLKVNAQLSASY
-471 NDNDLFPLYRGY
+471 NNNDLFPLYRGY

-492 YLNDGS
+492 YMSDGS
-498 FRLYNKVYDSA
+498 FRLYNKVYDA
-509 TGWSMQKF
+509 KEGGWTMQKF
-517 TKNEVPDREAN
+517 TKNEVPEREAN

-537 SANFSAEVKIIDG
+537 SANFSAEMKIIDG

-565 EDIYYSRMTLDGMDS
+565 EDIYYSRVTLDGMDS

-591 DASYMNW
+591 DASYINW

-612 RHSVSAY
+612 KHSVSAY

-657 YSSANIE
+657 YSSSNIE

-677 DSRYYASFN
+677 DSRYYVSFN
-686 VRRDGNSDFGEYSRW
+686 IRRDGNSDFGEYSRW
-701 SNFWSAG
+701 SNFWSTG
-708 LSWNVHKERFFHS
+708 VSWNAHKEKFFRS

-759 GNTGAI
+759 GSTGAV

-779 RMINAGVRIELKK
+779 RPLKK
-792 ILDIELEY
+792 
-800 YDNVTSDMLS
+800 
-810 KIYVSRVLSSDRI
+810 SS
-823 SSNIG
+823 
-828 RMRNTGIELSLSST
+828 
-842 NLARRNFTWTT
+842 
-853 NFNMAHNTNKIL
+853 
-865 ELYNGVPTSFGS
+865 
-877 YAWMEGYDSQTW
+877 
-889 NLVRWAGVDPSDGS
+889 
-903 PMWYDKNGNVTRT
+903 
-916 FSTANRVPDK
+916 
-926 TRTPLLSGGLVNNM
+926 
-940 SWKNWTLSFQ
+940 
-950 INYLIGGY
+950 
-958 ALPTYAGIYFKDG
+958 
-971 YDIISANQ
+971 
-979 AVEVYKYR
+979 
-987 WTTAGVPAKFP
+987 
-998 KVSNLSSKSAM
+998 
-1009 NSTRFLYNR
+1009 
-1018 TNFDLTNVALTYNI
+1018 
-1032 PQSLLAKM
+1032 
-1040 RLKSASASLII
+1040 
-1051 DNLYLFTPDQK
+1051 
-1062 KGLNSYKTMMY
+1062 
-1073 GYPRTR
+1073 
-1079 TLTLGINVGF
+1079 

>member
-1 MEAKW
+1 MATCI
-6 YRAMQCAQG
+6 AT
-15 KMLREYFSRVSV
+15 LDIFS
-27 ESLSRRYGYMYRDSL
+27 GYTD
-42 HFFRIYGFFQKIL
+42 FFQKIL
-55 IFGCMKWTRQNLYS
+55 IFGRMKWTRQNLYS
-69 QYVLAILCLLFSARG
+69 QYVFAILCLLFSARG

-101 KVADKVTGKI
+101 KVADKVAGKI

-138 GNYSINAPGEGES
+138 GNYSIIAPGEGES
-151 YVLVFQYLGMKTKEI
+151 YVLVFQYLGMKTMEI

-338 SVSARVNFGV
+338 SVSARVNFCV

-415 SLTSGTDKMS
+415 SLTSGTDTLS

-644 QEVGYAD
+644 
-651 ESSRKG
+651 
-657 YSSANIE
+657 
-664 RKMSFLGRAVYSY
+664 
-677 DSRYYASFN
+677 
-686 VRRDGNSDFGEYSRW
+686 
-701 SNFWSAG
+701 
-708 LSWNVHKERFFHS
+708 
-721 ELVKM
+721 
-726 LKFKASFGFTG
+726 
-737 NSRVDTSGAD
+737 
-747 GTYVYGSSYSYA
+747 
-759 GNTGAI
+759 
-765 IGSVPNPGLSWEKT
+765 
-779 RMINAGVRIELKK
+779 
-792 ILDIELEY
+792 
-800 YDNVTSDMLS
+800 
-810 KIYVSRVLSSDRI
+810 
-823 SSNIG
+823 
-828 RMRNTGIELSLSST
+828 
-842 NLARRNFTWTT
+842 
-853 NFNMAHNTNKIL
+853 
-865 ELYNGVPTSFGS
+865 
-877 YAWMEGYDSQTW
+877 
-889 NLVRWAGVDPSDGS
+889 
-903 PMWYDKNGNVTRT
+903 
-916 FSTANRVPDK
+916 
-926 TRTPLLSGGLVNNM
+926 
-940 SWKNWTLSFQ
+940 
-950 INYLIGGY
+950 
-958 ALPTYAGIYFKDG
+958 
-971 YDIISANQ
+971 
-979 AVEVYKYR
+979 
-987 WTTAGVPAKFP
+987 
-998 KVSNLSSKSAM
+998 
-1009 NSTRFLYNR
+1009 
-1018 TNFDLTNVALTYNI
+1018 
-1032 PQSLLAKM
+1032 
-1040 RLKSASASLII
+1040 
-1051 DNLYLFTPDQK
+1051 
-1062 KGLNSYKTMMY
+1062 
-1073 GYPRTR
+1073 
-1079 TLTLGINVGF
+1079 

>member
-1 MEAKW
+1 
-6 YRAMQCAQG
+6 
-15 KMLREYFSRVSV
+15 
-27 ESLSRRYGYMYRDSL
+27 
-42 HFFRIYGFFQKIL
+42 
-55 IFGCMKWTRQNLYS
+55 MKWTRRKLYGLNA
-69 QYVLAILCLLFSARG
+69 LAVLCLLFSAPDSR
-84 SWASEFVSGPN
+84 ASEGALR
-95 PSNMTQ
+95 
-101 KVADKVTGKI
+101 ADSHEIIEQNTDRVTGKI
-111 MTADGEPLAGASVM
+111 MAADGEPLAGASVM
-125 IRGTKIGTTADID
+125 IRGTKIGTTADAD
-138 GNYSINAPGEGES
+138 GNYSIKAPEEGES
-151 YVLVFQYLGMKTKEI
+151 YVLVFQYLGMRTKEI
-166 TVSRQRLLDVRLED
+166 AVSTQRKLDVRLEE
-180 DNELEGSV
+180 DNQLEGSF

-209 NAEQLKD
+209 NADQLKD
-216 KPKTRIDNLLSGLV
+216 KPKTRLDNLLSGLV
-230 PGMSIEP
+230 PGMTIEP

-326 VTTKSGTKNKPL
+326 VTTKSGAKNKPL
-338 SVSARVNFGV
+338 AVSARVNFGV

-368 AKEAWVNA
+368 AKEAWTNA
-376 GKNLNTFPYQDNDYN
+376 GKNLNTFPYQDNEYN

-401 KEYFGVG
+401 KEYIGVG
-408 TNLYADL
+408 TNLYADV

-447 SFRTRNTYDFT
+447 SIRTRNTYDFT
-458 DWLKVNAQLSASY
+458 GWLKVNAQLSASY
-471 NDNDLFPLYRGY
+471 NNNDLFPLYRGY

-492 YLNDGS
+492 YMSDGS
-498 FRLYNKVYDSA
+498 FRLYNKVYDA
-509 TGWSMQKF
+509 KEGGWTMQKF
-517 TKNEVPDREAN
+517 TKNEVPEREAN

-537 SANFSAEVKIIDG
+537 SANFSAEMKIIDG

-565 EDIYYSRMTLDGMDS
+565 EDIYYSRVTLDGMDS

-591 DASYMNW
+591 DASYINW

-612 RHSVSAY
+612 KHSVSAY

-657 YSSANIE
+657 YSSSNIE

-677 DSRYYASFN
+677 DSRYYVSFN
-686 VRRDGNSDFGEYSRW
+686 IRRDGNSDFGEYSRW
-701 SNFWSAG
+701 SNFWSTG
-708 LSWNVHKERFFHS
+708 VSWNAHKEKFFRS

-737 NSRVDTSGAD
+737 N
-747 GTYVYGSSYSYA
+747 
-759 GNTGAI
+759 
-765 IGSVPNPGLSWEKT
+765 
-779 RMINAGVRIELKK
+779 
-792 ILDIELEY
+792 
-800 YDNVTSDMLS
+800 
-810 KIYVSRVLSSDRI
+810 
-823 SSNIG
+823 
-828 RMRNTGIELSLSST
+828 
-842 NLARRNFTWTT
+842 
-853 NFNMAHNTNKIL
+853 
-865 ELYNGVPTSFGS
+865 
-877 YAWMEGYDSQTW
+877 
-889 NLVRWAGVDPSDGS
+889 
-903 PMWYDKNGNVTRT
+903 
-916 FSTANRVPDK
+916 
-926 TRTPLLSGGLVNNM
+926 
-940 SWKNWTLSFQ
+940 
-950 INYLIGGY
+950 
-958 ALPTYAGIYFKDG
+958 
-971 YDIISANQ
+971 
-979 AVEVYKYR
+979 
-987 WTTAGVPAKFP
+987 
-998 KVSNLSSKSAM
+998 
-1009 NSTRFLYNR
+1009 
-1018 TNFDLTNVALTYNI
+1018 
-1032 PQSLLAKM
+1032 
-1040 RLKSASASLII
+1040 
-1051 DNLYLFTPDQK
+1051 
-1062 KGLNSYKTMMY
+1062 
-1073 GYPRTR
+1073 
-1079 TLTLGINVGF
+1079 

>member
-1 MEAKW
+1 
-6 YRAMQCAQG
+6 
-15 KMLREYFSRVSV
+15 
-27 ESLSRRYGYMYRDSL
+27 
-42 HFFRIYGFFQKIL
+42 
-55 IFGCMKWTRQNLYS
+55 MKWTRQILRS
-69 QYVLAILCLLFSARG
+69 QIALTVLCLSFS
-84 SWASEFVSGPN
+84 SPTVQASEVDKFFAGSALTETSPE
-95 PSNMTQ
+95 TA
-101 KVADKVTGKI
+101 ADKVTGKI
-111 MTADGEPLAGASVM
+111 STVDGEPLAGASVM
-125 IRGTKIGTTADID
+125 IKGTKIGTTADID
-138 GNYSINAPGEGES
+138 GNYSIKAPNEGES
-151 YVLVFQYLGMKTKEI
+151 YVLVFQYLGMRTKEI
-166 TVSRQRLLDVRLED
+166 TVSYQRKLNVRLEQ
-180 DNELEGSV
+180 DNELDGSV

-209 NAEQLKD
+209 NADQLKD

-279 TNQMA
+279 TNQMV

-326 VTTKSGTKNKPL
+326 VTTKSGSKNKPL
-338 SVSARVNFGV
+338 TVSARVNFGV
-348 ATIDKSTEFRMMS
+348 ATIDKSKQFRMMS
-361 QKQYLEV
+361 QAQYLTV

-376 GKNLNTFPYQDNDYN
+376 GNSLANFPYQDNDYN
-391 SYSTT
+391 TYSTT

-401 KEYFGVG
+401 KEYLGVG

-415 SLTSGTDKMS
+415 SLTSGTEKTS
-425 NYVTGSYYRTNN
+425 NYVTGSYYQTNN

-447 SFRTRNTYDFT
+447 SFRTRNTFDFT
-458 DWLKVNAQLSASY
+458 KWLKLNAQLSASY
-471 NDNDLFPLYRGY
+471 NTNDLFPLYRGF

-492 YLNDGS
+492 YMSDGS
-498 FRLYNKVYDSA
+498 FRLYNKVYSSG
-509 TGWSMQKF
+509 GWVMQKF
-517 TKNEVPDREAN
+517 TKNEVPSREAD
-528 TNRQRSVVT
+528 TNKQRSVVT
-537 SANFSAEVKIIDG
+537 SANFSLEAKIIDG
-550 LKFTAQYAIDYTHSH
+550 LKFTSQYAIDYTHSH
-565 EDIYYSRMTLDGMDS
+565 EDIYYSRLTLNGMDS

-606 DRKFAD
+606 DRKFAEK
-612 RHSVSAY
+612 HSVSAY

-651 ESSRKG
+651 EASRKG

-686 VRRDGNSDFGEYSRW
+686 IRRDGNSDFGEYSRW

-708 LSWNVHKERFFHS
+708 LSWNIHKEKFFHN
-721 ELVKM
+721 ERIKM
-726 LKFKASFGFTG
+726 LKLKASYGFTG

-759 GNTGAI
+759 GSTGAV

-779 RMINAGVRIELKK
+779 RMVNAGVRIELRK
-792 ILDIELEY
+792 IIDIELEY
-800 YDNVTSDMLS
+800 YNNVTSDMLS

-828 RMRNTGIELSLSST
+828 RMRNSGIELNLSST
-842 NLARRNFTWTT
+842 NFARKNFTWTT
-853 NFNMAHNTNKIL
+853 NFNIAHNSNKIL

-903 PMWYDKNGNVTRT
+903 PMWYDKNGNITRT
-916 FSTANRVPDK
+916 FSTANRVPYK
-926 TRTPLLSGGLVNNM
+926 SKTPLLSGGLVNNL

-958 ALPTYAGIYFKDG
+958 ALPTYASIYFKDG

-987 WTTAGVPAKFP
+987 WTTPGVPSKFP
-998 KVSNLSSKSAM
+998 KVSQLSSKSAM
-1009 NSTRFLYNR
+1009 NSTRFIYNR

-1032 PQSLLAKM
+1032 PDKVLTRL
-1040 RLKSASASLII
+1040 RLKSASASMVI
-1051 DNLYLFTPDQK
+1051 DNLYIFTPDQK
-1062 KGLNSYKTMMY
+1062 SGLNSYKTMMY

-1079 TLTLGINVGF
+1079 TLTLGVNIGF

>member
-1 MEAKW
+1 
-6 YRAMQCAQG
+6 
-15 KMLREYFSRVSV
+15 
-27 ESLSRRYGYMYRDSL
+27 
-42 HFFRIYGFFQKIL
+42 
-55 IFGCMKWTRQNLYS
+55 MKWTRRKLYGLNA
-69 QYVLAILCLLFSARG
+69 LAVLCLLFPAPDSR
-84 SWASEFVSGPN
+84 ASEGVLR
-95 PSNMTQ
+95 
-101 KVADKVTGKI
+101 ADSHEIIEQNTDRVTGKI
-111 MTADGEPLAGASVM
+111 MAADGEPLAGASVM
-125 IRGTKIGTTADID
+125 IRGTKIGTTADAD
-138 GNYSINAPGEGES
+138 GNYSIKAPEEGES
-151 YVLVFQYLGMKTKEI
+151 YVLVFQYLGMRTKEI
-166 TVSRQRLLDVRLED
+166 AVSTQRKLDVRLEE
-180 DNELEGSV
+180 DNQLEGSF

-209 NAEQLKD
+209 NADQLKD

-230 PGMSIEP
+230 PGMTIET

-326 VTTKSGTKNKPL
+326 VTTKSGAKNKPL
-338 SVSARVNFGV
+338 AVSARVNFGV

-368 AKEAWVNA
+368 AKEAWANA
-376 GKNLNTFPYQDNDYN
+376 GKNLSTFPYQDNEYN

-408 TNLYADL
+408 TDLYADV

-425 NYVTGSYYRTNN
+425 NYVTGSYYHTNN

-447 SFRTRNTYDFT
+447 SIRTRNTYDFT

-471 NDNDLFPLYRGY
+471 NNNDLFPLYRGY

-492 YLNDGS
+492 YMNDGS
-498 FRLYNKVYDSA
+498 FRLYNKVYDA
-509 TGWSMQKF
+509 KEGGWTMQKF
-517 TKNEVPDREAN
+517 TKNEVPKREAN

-537 SANFSAEVKIIDG
+537 SANFSAEMKIIDG

-565 EDIYYSRMTLDGMDS
+565 EDIYYSRVTLDGMDS

-591 DASYMNW
+591 DASYINW

-612 RHSVSAY
+612 KHSVSAY

-657 YSSANIE
+657 YSSSNIE

-677 DSRYYASFN
+677 DSRYYVSFN
-686 VRRDGNSDFGEYSRW
+686 IRRDGNSDFGEYSRW
-701 SNFWSAG
+701 SNFWSTG
-708 LSWNVHKERFFHS
+708 VSWNAHKEKFFRS

-737 NSRVDTSGAD
+737 NSRVDT
-747 GTYVYGSSYSYA
+747 
-759 GNTGAI
+759 
-765 IGSVPNPGLSWEKT
+765 
-779 RMINAGVRIELKK
+779 
-792 ILDIELEY
+792 
-800 YDNVTSDMLS
+800 
-810 KIYVSRVLSSDRI
+810 
-823 SSNIG
+823 
-828 RMRNTGIELSLSST
+828 
-842 NLARRNFTWTT
+842 
-853 NFNMAHNTNKIL
+853 
-865 ELYNGVPTSFGS
+865 
-877 YAWMEGYDSQTW
+877 
-889 NLVRWAGVDPSDGS
+889 
-903 PMWYDKNGNVTRT
+903 
-916 FSTANRVPDK
+916 
-926 TRTPLLSGGLVNNM
+926 
-940 SWKNWTLSFQ
+940 
-950 INYLIGGY
+950 
-958 ALPTYAGIYFKDG
+958 
-971 YDIISANQ
+971 
-979 AVEVYKYR
+979 
-987 WTTAGVPAKFP
+987 
-998 KVSNLSSKSAM
+998 
-1009 NSTRFLYNR
+1009 
-1018 TNFDLTNVALTYNI
+1018 
-1032 PQSLLAKM
+1032 
-1040 RLKSASASLII
+1040 
-1051 DNLYLFTPDQK
+1051 
-1062 KGLNSYKTMMY
+1062 
-1073 GYPRTR
+1073 
-1079 TLTLGINVGF
+1079 

>member
-1 MEAKW
+1 
-6 YRAMQCAQG
+6 
-15 KMLREYFSRVSV
+15 
-27 ESLSRRYGYMYRDSL
+27 
-42 HFFRIYGFFQKIL
+42 
-55 IFGCMKWTRQNLYS
+55 MKWTRQILRS
-69 QYVLAILCLLFSARG
+69 QIALTVLCLSFSSPTVQASEVDKVFRG
-84 SWASEFVSGPN
+84 SALTKTSPETDS
-95 PSNMTQ
+95 
-101 KVADKVTGKI
+101 DKVTGKI
-111 MTADGEPLAGASVM
+111 SAVDGEPLAGASVM
-125 IRGTKIGTTADID
+125 IKGTKIGTTADID
-138 GNYSINAPGEGES
+138 GNYSIKAPSEGES
-151 YVLVFQYLGMKTKEI
+151 YVLVFQYLGMRTKEI
-166 TVSRQRLLDVRLED
+166 TVSYQRKLNVRLEQ
-180 DNELEGSV
+180 DNELDGSV

-209 NAEQLKD
+209 NADQLKD

-279 TNQMA
+279 TNLMV
-284 GTSYTVSPLSYLNP
+284 GTAYTVSPLSYLNP

-326 VTTKSGTKNKPL
+326 VTTKSGSKNKPL
-338 SVSARVNFGV
+338 TVSARVNFGV
-348 ATIDKSTEFRMMS
+348 ATIDKSTQFRMMS
-361 QKQYLEV
+361 QEQYLTV

-376 GKNLNTFPYQDNDYN
+376 GNSLANFPYQDNDYN
-391 SYSTT
+391 TYSTT

-401 KEYFGVG
+401 KEYLGVG

-415 SLTSGTDKMS
+415 SLTSGTEKTS
-425 NYVTGSYYRTNN
+425 NYVTGSYYQTNN

-447 SFRTRNTYDFT
+447 SFRTRNTFDFT
-458 DWLKVNAQLSASY
+458 KWLKLNAQLSASY
-471 NDNDLFPLYRGY
+471 NTNDLFPLYRGF

-492 YLNDGS
+492 YMSDGS
-498 FRLYNKVYDSA
+498 FRLYNKVYSSG
-509 TGWSMQKF
+509 GWVMQKF
-517 TKNEVPDREAN
+517 TKNEVPSREAD
-528 TNRQRSVVT
+528 TNKQRSVVT
-537 SANFSAEVKIIDG
+537 SANFSLEAKIIDG
-550 LKFTAQYAIDYTHSH
+550 LKFTSQYAIDYTHSH
-565 EDIYYSRMTLDGMDS
+565 EDIYYSRLTLNGMDS

-606 DRKFAD
+606 DRKFAEK
-612 RHSVSAY
+612 HSVSAY

-651 ESSRKG
+651 EASRKG

-686 VRRDGNSDFGEYSRW
+686 IRRDGNSDFGEYSRW

-708 LSWNVHKERFFHS
+708 LSWNIHKEKFFHN
-721 ELVKM
+721 ERIKM
-726 LKFKASFGFTG
+726 LKLKASYGFTG

-759 GNTGAI
+759 GSTGAV

-779 RMINAGVRIELKK
+779 RMVNAGVRIELRK
-792 ILDIELEY
+792 IIDIELEY
-800 YDNVTSDMLS
+800 YNNVTSDMLS

-828 RMRNTGIELSLSST
+828 RMRNSGIELNLSST
-842 NLARRNFTWTT
+842 NFARKNFTWTT
-853 NFNMAHNTNKIL
+853 NFNIAHNSNKIL

-903 PMWYDKNGNVTRT
+903 PMWYDKNGNITRT
-916 FSTANRVPDK
+916 FSTANRVPYK
-926 TRTPLLSGGLVNNM
+926 SKTPLLSGGLVNNL

-958 ALPTYAGIYFKDG
+958 ALPTYASIYFKDG

-987 WTTAGVPAKFP
+987 WTTPGVPSKFP
-998 KVSNLSSKSAM
+998 KVSQLSSKSAM
-1009 NSTRFLYNR
+1009 NSTRFIYNR

-1032 PQSLLAKM
+1032 PDKVLTRL
-1040 RLKSASASLII
+1040 RLKSASASMVI
-1051 DNLYLFTPDQK
+1051 DNLYIFTPDQK
-1062 KGLNSYKTMMY
+1062 SGLNSYKTMMY

-1079 TLTLGINVGF
+1079 TLTLGVNIGF

>member
-1 MEAKW
+1 
-6 YRAMQCAQG
+6 
-15 KMLREYFSRVSV
+15 
-27 ESLSRRYGYMYRDSL
+27 
-42 HFFRIYGFFQKIL
+42 
-55 IFGCMKWTRQNLYS
+55 MKWTRRKLYGLNA
-69 QYVLAILCLLFSARG
+69 LAVLCLLFPAPDSR
-84 SWASEFVSGPN
+84 ASEGALR
-95 PSNMTQ
+95 
-101 KVADKVTGKI
+101 ADSHEIIEQNTDRVTGKI
-111 MTADGEPLAGASVM
+111 MAADGEPLAGASVM
-125 IRGTKIGTTADID
+125 IRGTKIGTTADAD
-138 GNYSINAPGEGES
+138 GNYSIKAPEEGES
-151 YVLVFQYLGMKTKEI
+151 YVLVFQYLGMRTKEI
-166 TVSRQRLLDVRLED
+166 SVSTQRKLDVRLEE
-180 DNELEGSV
+180 DNQLEGSF

-209 NAEQLKD
+209 NADQLKD

-230 PGMSIEP
+230 PGMTIEP

-326 VTTKSGTKNKPL
+326 VTTKSGAKNKPL
-338 SVSARVNFGV
+338 AVSARVNFGV

-368 AKEAWVNA
+368 AKEAWANA
-376 GKNLNTFPYQDNDYN
+376 GKNLNTFPYQDNEYN

-408 TNLYADL
+408 TNLYADV

-447 SFRTRNTYDFT
+447 SIRTRNTYDFT

-471 NDNDLFPLYRGY
+471 NNNDLFPLYRGY

-492 YLNDGS
+492 YMSDGS
-498 FRLYNKVYDSA
+498 FRLYNKVYDVEKG
-509 TGWSMQKF
+509 GWTMQKF
-517 TKNEVPDREAN
+517 TKNEVPKREAN

-537 SANFSAEVKIIDG
+537 SANFSAEMKIIDG

-565 EDIYYSRMTLDGMDS
+565 EDIYYSRVTLDGMDS

-591 DASYMNW
+591 DASYINW

-612 RHSVSAY
+612 KHSVSAY

-657 YSSANIE
+657 YSSSNIE

-677 DSRYYASFN
+677 DSRYYVSFN
-686 VRRDGNSDFGEYSRW
+686 IRRDGNSDFGEYSRW

-708 LSWNVHKERFFHS
+708 VSWNAHKE
-721 ELVKM
+721 
-726 LKFKASFGFTG
+726 
-737 NSRVDTSGAD
+737 
-747 GTYVYGSSYSYA
+747 
-759 GNTGAI
+759 
-765 IGSVPNPGLSWEKT
+765 
-779 RMINAGVRIELKK
+779 
-792 ILDIELEY
+792 
-800 YDNVTSDMLS
+800 
-810 KIYVSRVLSSDRI
+810 
-823 SSNIG
+823 
-828 RMRNTGIELSLSST
+828 
-842 NLARRNFTWTT
+842 
-853 NFNMAHNTNKIL
+853 
-865 ELYNGVPTSFGS
+865 
-877 YAWMEGYDSQTW
+877 
-889 NLVRWAGVDPSDGS
+889 
-903 PMWYDKNGNVTRT
+903 
-916 FSTANRVPDK
+916 
-926 TRTPLLSGGLVNNM
+926 
-940 SWKNWTLSFQ
+940 
-950 INYLIGGY
+950 
-958 ALPTYAGIYFKDG
+958 
-971 YDIISANQ
+971 
-979 AVEVYKYR
+979 
-987 WTTAGVPAKFP
+987 
-998 KVSNLSSKSAM
+998 
-1009 NSTRFLYNR
+1009 
-1018 TNFDLTNVALTYNI
+1018 
-1032 PQSLLAKM
+1032 
-1040 RLKSASASLII
+1040 
-1051 DNLYLFTPDQK
+1051 
-1062 KGLNSYKTMMY
+1062 
-1073 GYPRTR
+1073 
-1079 TLTLGINVGF
+1079 

>member
-1 MEAKW
+1 
-6 YRAMQCAQG
+6 
-15 KMLREYFSRVSV
+15 
-27 ESLSRRYGYMYRDSL
+27 
-42 HFFRIYGFFQKIL
+42 
-55 IFGCMKWTRQNLYS
+55 MKWTRQILRS
-69 QYVLAILCLLFSARG
+69 QIALTVLCLSFS
-84 SWASEFVSGPN
+84 SPTVQASEVDKFFAGSALTETSPE
-95 PSNMTQ
+95 TA
-101 KVADKVTGKI
+101 ADKVTGKI
-111 MTADGEPLAGASVM
+111 STVDGEPLAGASVM
-125 IRGTKIGTTADID
+125 IKGTKIGTTADID
-138 GNYSINAPGEGES
+138 GNYSIKAPSEGES
-151 YVLVFQYLGMKTKEI
+151 YVLVFQYLGMRTKEI
-166 TVSRQRLLDVRLED
+166 TVSYQRKLNVRLEQ
-180 DNELEGSV
+180 DNELDGSV

-209 NAEQLKD
+209 NADQLKD

-279 TNQMA
+279 TNQMV

-326 VTTKSGTKNKPL
+326 VTTKSGSKNKPL
-338 SVSARVNFGV
+338 TVSARVNFGV
-348 ATIDKSTEFRMMS
+348 ATIDKSTQFRMMS
-361 QKQYLEV
+361 QEQYLTV

-376 GKNLNTFPYQDNDYN
+376 GNSLANFPYQDNDYN
-391 SYSTT
+391 TYSTT

-401 KEYFGVG
+401 KEYLGVG

-415 SLTSGTDKMS
+415 SLTSGTEKTS
-425 NYVTGSYYRTNN
+425 NYVTGSYYQTNN

-447 SFRTRNTYDFT
+447 SFRTRNTFDFT
-458 DWLKVNAQLSASY
+458 KWLKLNAQLSASY
-471 NDNDLFPLYRGY
+471 NTNDLFLLYRGF

-492 YLNDGS
+492 YMSDGS
-498 FRLYNKVYDSA
+498 FRLYNKVYSSG
-509 TGWSMQKF
+509 GWVMQKF
-517 TKNEVPDREAN
+517 TKNEVPSREAD
-528 TNRQRSVVT
+528 TNKQRSVVT
-537 SANFSAEVKIIDG
+537 SANFSLEAKIIDG
-550 LKFTAQYAIDYTHSH
+550 LKFTSQYAIDYTHSH
-565 EDIYYSRMTLDGMDS
+565 EDIYYSRLTLNGMDS

-606 DRKFAD
+606 DRKFAEK
-612 RHSVSAY
+612 HSVSAY

-651 ESSRKG
+651 EASRKG

-686 VRRDGNSDFGEYSRW
+686 IRRDGNSDFGEYSRW

-708 LSWNVHKERFFHS
+708 LSWNIHKEKFFHN
-721 ELVKM
+721 ELIKM
-726 LKFKASFGFTG
+726 LKLKASYGFTG

-759 GNTGAI
+759 GSTGAV

-779 RMINAGVRIELKK
+779 RMVNAGVRIELRK
-792 ILDIELEY
+792 IIDIELEY
-800 YDNVTSDMLS
+800 YNNVTSDMLS

-828 RMRNTGIELSLSST
+828 RMRNSGIELNLSST
-842 NLARRNFTWTT
+842 NFARKNFTWTT
-853 NFNMAHNTNKIL
+853 NFNIAHNSNKIL

-903 PMWYDKNGNVTRT
+903 PMWYDKNGNITRT
-916 FSTANRVPDK
+916 FSTANRVPYK
-926 TRTPLLSGGLVNNM
+926 SKTPLLSGGLVNNL

-958 ALPTYAGIYFKDG
+958 ALPTYASIYFKDG

-987 WTTAGVPAKFP
+987 WTTPGVPSKFP
-998 KVSNLSSKSAM
+998 KVSQLSSKSAM
-1009 NSTRFLYNR
+1009 NSTRFIYNR

-1032 PQSLLAKM
+1032 PDKVLTRL
-1040 RLKSASASLII
+1040 RLKSASASMVI
-1051 DNLYLFTPDQK
+1051 DNLYIFTPDQK
-1062 KGLNSYKTMMY
+1062 SGLNSYKTMMY

-1079 TLTLGINVGF
+1079 TLTLGVNIGF

>member
-1 MEAKW
+1 
-6 YRAMQCAQG
+6 
-15 KMLREYFSRVSV
+15 
-27 ESLSRRYGYMYRDSL
+27 
-42 HFFRIYGFFQKIL
+42 
-55 IFGCMKWTRQNLYS
+55 MKWTRQILRS
-69 QYVLAILCLLFSARG
+69 QIALTVLCLSFS
-84 SWASEFVSGPN
+84 SPTVQASEVDKVFRVSALTKTSPETD
-95 PSNMTQ
+95 S
-101 KVADKVTGKI
+101 DKVTGKI
-111 MTADGEPLAGASVM
+111 SAVDGEPLAGASVM
-125 IRGTKIGTTADID
+125 IKGTKIGTTADID
-138 GNYSINAPGEGES
+138 GNYSIKAPSEGES
-151 YVLVFQYLGMKTKEI
+151 YVLVFQYLGMRTKEI
-166 TVSRQRLLDVRLED
+166 TVSYQRKLNVRLEQ
-180 DNELEGSV
+180 DNELDGSV

-209 NAEQLKD
+209 NADQLKD

-279 TNQMA
+279 TNQMV

-326 VTTKSGTKNKPL
+326 VTTKSGSKNKPL
-338 SVSARVNFGV
+338 TVSARVNFGV
-348 ATIDKSTEFRMMS
+348 ATIDKSTQFRMMS
-361 QKQYLEV
+361 QEQYLTV

-376 GKNLNTFPYQDNDYN
+376 GNSLANFPYQDNDYN
-391 SYSTT
+391 TYSTT

-401 KEYFGVG
+401 KEYLGVG

-415 SLTSGTDKMS
+415 SLTSGTEKTS
-425 NYVTGSYYRTNN
+425 NYVTGSYYQTNN

-447 SFRTRNTYDFT
+447 SFRTRNTFDFT
-458 DWLKVNAQLSASY
+458 KWLKLNAQLSASY
-471 NDNDLFPLYRGY
+471 NTNDLFPLYRGF

-492 YLNDGS
+492 YMSDGS
-498 FRLYNKVYDSA
+498 FRLYNKVYSSG
-509 TGWSMQKF
+509 GWVMQKF
-517 TKNEVPDREAN
+517 TKNEVPSREAD
-528 TNRQRSVVT
+528 TNKQRSVVT
-537 SANFSAEVKIIDG
+537 SANFSLEAKIIDG
-550 LKFTAQYAIDYTHSH
+550 LKFTSQYAIDYTHSH
-565 EDIYYSRMTLDGMDS
+565 EDIYYSRLTLNGMDS

-606 DRKFAD
+606 DRKFAEK
-612 RHSVSAY
+612 HSVSAY

-651 ESSRKG
+651 EASRKG

-686 VRRDGNSDFGEYSRW
+686 IRRDGNSDFGEYSRW

-708 LSWNVHKERFFHS
+708 LSWNIHKEKFFHN
-721 ELVKM
+721 ERIKM
-726 LKFKASFGFTG
+726 LKLKASYGFTG

-759 GNTGAI
+759 GSTGAV

-779 RMINAGVRIELKK
+779 RMVNAGVRIELHK
-792 ILDIELEY
+792 IIDIELEY
-800 YDNVTSDMLS
+800 YNNVTSDMLS

-828 RMRNTGIELSLSST
+828 RMRNSGIELNLSST
-842 NLARRNFTWTT
+842 NFARKNFTWTT
-853 NFNMAHNTNKIL
+853 NFNIAHNSNKIL

-903 PMWYDKNGNVTRT
+903 PMWYDKNGNITRT
-916 FSTANRVPDK
+916 FSTANRVPYK
-926 TRTPLLSGGLVNNM
+926 SKTPLLSGGLVNNLN
-940 SWKNWTLSFQ
+940 WKNWTLSFQ

-958 ALPTYAGIYFKDG
+958 ALPTYASIYFKDG

-987 WTTAGVPAKFP
+987 WTTPGVPSKFP
-998 KVSNLSSKSAM
+998 KVSQLSSKSAM
-1009 NSTRFLYNR
+1009 NSTRFIYNR

-1032 PQSLLAKM
+1032 PDKVLTRL
-1040 RLKSASASLII
+1040 RLKSASASMVI
-1051 DNLYLFTPDQK
+1051 DNLYIFTPDQK
-1062 KGLNSYKTMMY
+1062 SGLNSYKTMMY

-1079 TLTLGINVGF
+1079 TLTLGVNIGF

>member
-1 MEAKW
+1 
-6 YRAMQCAQG
+6 
-15 KMLREYFSRVSV
+15 
-27 ESLSRRYGYMYRDSL
+27 
-42 HFFRIYGFFQKIL
+42 
-55 IFGCMKWTRQNLYS
+55 MKWTRQTLRS
-69 QYVLAILCLLFSARG
+69 QIALTVLCLSFSSPTVQASEVDKVFRG
-84 SWASEFVSGPN
+84 SALTETSPETDS
-95 PSNMTQ
+95 
-101 KVADKVTGKI
+101 DKVTGKI
-111 MTADGEPLAGASVM
+111 SAVDGEPLAGASVM
-125 IRGTKIGTTADID
+125 IKGTKIGTTADID
-138 GNYSINAPGEGES
+138 GNYSIKAPSEGES
-151 YVLVFQYLGMKTKEI
+151 YVLVFQYLGMRTKEI
-166 TVSRQRLLDVRLED
+166 TVSYQRKLNVRLEQ
-180 DNELEGSV
+180 DNELDGSV

-209 NAEQLKD
+209 NADQLKD

-279 TNQMA
+279 ANQMV

-326 VTTKSGTKNKPL
+326 VTTKSGSKNKPL
-338 SVSARVNFGV
+338 TVSARVNFGV
-348 ATIDKSTEFRMMS
+348 ATIDKSTQFRMMS
-361 QKQYLEV
+361 QEQYLTV

-376 GKNLNTFPYQDNDYN
+376 GNSLANFPYQDNDYN
-391 SYSTT
+391 TYSTT

-401 KEYFGVG
+401 KEYLGVG

-415 SLTSGTDKMS
+415 SLTSGTEKTS
-425 NYVTGSYYRTNN
+425 NYVTGSYYQTNN

-447 SFRTRNTYDFT
+447 SFRTRNTFDFT
-458 DWLKVNAQLSASY
+458 KWLKLNAQLSASY
-471 NDNDLFPLYRGY
+471 NTNDLFPLYRGF

-492 YLNDGS
+492 YMSDGS
-498 FRLYNKVYDSA
+498 FRLYNKVYSSG
-509 TGWSMQKF
+509 GWVMQKF
-517 TKNEVPDREAN
+517 TKNEVPSREAD
-528 TNRQRSVVT
+528 TNKQRSVVT
-537 SANFSAEVKIIDG
+537 SANFSLEAKIIDG
-550 LKFTAQYAIDYTHSH
+550 LKFTSQYAIDYTHSH
-565 EDIYYSRMTLDGMDS
+565 EDIYYSRLTLNGMDS

-606 DRKFAD
+606 DRKFAEK
-612 RHSVSAY
+612 HSVSAY

-651 ESSRKG
+651 EASRKG

-686 VRRDGNSDFGEYSRW
+686 IRRDGNSDFGEYSRW

-708 LSWNVHKERFFHS
+708 LSWNIHKEKFFHN
-721 ELVKM
+721 ERIKM
-726 LKFKASFGFTG
+726 LKLKASYGFTG

-759 GNTGAI
+759 GSTGAV

-779 RMINAGVRIELKK
+779 RMVNAGVRIELRK
-792 ILDIELEY
+792 IIDIELEY
-800 YDNVTSDMLS
+800 YNNVTSDMLS
-810 KIYVSRVLSSDRI
+810 KIYVSRVLSSHRI

-828 RMRNTGIELSLSST
+828 RMRNSGIELNLSST
-842 NLARRNFTWTT
+842 NFARKNFTWTT
-853 NFNMAHNTNKIL
+853 NFNIAHNSNKIL

-903 PMWYDKNGNVTRT
+903 PMWYDKNGNITRT
-916 FSTANRVPDK
+916 FSTANRVPYK
-926 TRTPLLSGGLVNNM
+926 SKTPLLSGGLVNNL

-958 ALPTYAGIYFKDG
+958 ALPTYASIYFKDG

-987 WTTAGVPAKFP
+987 WTTPGVPSKFP
-998 KVSNLSSKSAM
+998 KVSQLSSKSAM
-1009 NSTRFLYNR
+1009 NSTRFIYNR

-1032 PQSLLAKM
+1032 PDKVLTRL
-1040 RLKSASASLII
+1040 RLKSASASMVI
-1051 DNLYLFTPDQK
+1051 DNLYIFTPDQK
-1062 KGLNSYKTMMY
+1062 SGLNSYKTMMY

-1079 TLTLGINVGF
+1079 TLTLGVNIGF

>member
-1 MEAKW
+1 
-6 YRAMQCAQG
+6 
-15 KMLREYFSRVSV
+15 
-27 ESLSRRYGYMYRDSL
+27 
-42 HFFRIYGFFQKIL
+42 
-55 IFGCMKWTRQNLYS
+55 MKWTRQNLYS

-95 PSNMTQ
+95 SSNMTQ
-101 KVADKVTGKI
+101 KVADKVTGRI
-111 MTADGEPLAGASVM
+111 MAADGEPLAGASVM
-125 IRGTKIGTTADID
+125 IRGTKIGTTADAD
-138 GNYSINAPGEGES
+138 GNYSIKAPEEGES
-151 YVLVFQYLGMKTKEI
+151 YVLVFQYLGMRTKEI
-166 TVSRQRLLDVRLED
+166 AVSTQRKLDVRLEE
-180 DNELEGSV
+180 DNQLEGSF

-209 NAEQLKD
+209 NADQLKD

-415 SLTSGTDKMS
+415 SITSGTDKLS

-458 DWLKVNAQLSASY
+458 NWLKVNAQLSASY

-651 ESSRKG
+651 
-657 YSSANIE
+657 
-664 RKMSFLGRAVYSY
+664 
-677 DSRYYASFN
+677 
-686 VRRDGNSDFGEYSRW
+686 
-701 SNFWSAG
+701 
-708 LSWNVHKERFFHS
+708 
-721 ELVKM
+721 
-726 LKFKASFGFTG
+726 
-737 NSRVDTSGAD
+737 
-747 GTYVYGSSYSYA
+747 
-759 GNTGAI
+759 
-765 IGSVPNPGLSWEKT
+765 
-779 RMINAGVRIELKK
+779 
-792 ILDIELEY
+792 
-800 YDNVTSDMLS
+800 
-810 KIYVSRVLSSDRI
+810 
-823 SSNIG
+823 
-828 RMRNTGIELSLSST
+828 
-842 NLARRNFTWTT
+842 
-853 NFNMAHNTNKIL
+853 
-865 ELYNGVPTSFGS
+865 
-877 YAWMEGYDSQTW
+877 
-889 NLVRWAGVDPSDGS
+889 
-903 PMWYDKNGNVTRT
+903 
-916 FSTANRVPDK
+916 
-926 TRTPLLSGGLVNNM
+926 
-940 SWKNWTLSFQ
+940 
-950 INYLIGGY
+950 
-958 ALPTYAGIYFKDG
+958 
-971 YDIISANQ
+971 
-979 AVEVYKYR
+979 
-987 WTTAGVPAKFP
+987 
-998 KVSNLSSKSAM
+998 
-1009 NSTRFLYNR
+1009 
-1018 TNFDLTNVALTYNI
+1018 
-1032 PQSLLAKM
+1032 
-1040 RLKSASASLII
+1040 
-1051 DNLYLFTPDQK
+1051 
-1062 KGLNSYKTMMY
+1062 
-1073 GYPRTR
+1073 
-1079 TLTLGINVGF
+1079 

>member
-1 MEAKW
+1 MA
-6 YRAMQCAQG
+6 
-15 KMLREYFSRVSV
+15 
-27 ESLSRRYGYMYRDSL
+27 
-42 HFFRIYGFFQKIL
+42 
-55 IFGCMKWTRQNLYS
+55 
-69 QYVLAILCLLFSARG
+69 
-84 SWASEFVSGPN
+84 
-95 PSNMTQ
+95 
-101 KVADKVTGKI
+101 
-111 MTADGEPLAGASVM
+111 ADGEPLVGASVM
-125 IRGTKIGTTADID
+125 IRGTKIGTTADAD
-138 GNYSINAPGEGES
+138 GNFSIKAPEEGES
-151 YVLVFQYLGMKTKEI
+151 YVLVFQYLGMRTKEI
-166 TVSRQRLLDVRLED
+166 AVSTQRKLDVRLEE
-180 DNELEGSV
+180 DNQLEGSF

-209 NAEQLKD
+209 NADQLKD

-230 PGMSIEP
+230 PGMTIEP

-326 VTTKSGTKNKPL
+326 VTTKSGAKNKPL
-338 SVSARVNFGV
+338 AVSARVNFGV

-368 AKEAWVNA
+368 AKEAWANA
-376 GKNLNTFPYQDNDYN
+376 GNNLSTFPYQDNEYN

-401 KEYFGVG
+401 KEYLGVG
-408 TNLYADL
+408 TNLYADV

-447 SFRTRNTYDFT
+447 SIRTRNTYDFT
-458 DWLKVNAQLSASY
+458 GWLKVNAQLSASY
-471 NDNDLFPLYRGY
+471 NNNDLFPLYRGY

-492 YLNDGS
+492 YMSDGS
-498 FRLYNKVYDSA
+498 FRLYNKVYDA
-509 TGWSMQKF
+509 KEGGWTMQKF
-517 TKNEVPDREAN
+517 TKNEVPEREAN

-537 SANFSAEVKIIDG
+537 SANFSAEMKIIDG

-565 EDIYYSRMTLDGMDS
+565 EDIYYSRVTLDGMDS

-591 DASYMNW
+591 DASYINW

-612 RHSVSAY
+612 KHSVSAY

-657 YSSANIE
+657 YSSSNIE

-677 DSRYYASFN
+677 DSRYYVSFN
-686 VRRDGNSDFGEYSRW
+686 IRRDGNSDFGEYSRW
-701 SNFWSAG
+701 SNFWSTG
-708 LSWNVHKERFFHS
+708 VSWNAHKEKFFRS

-726 LKFKASFGFTG
+726 LKFKASFGYLPATRASTRQALTAHTFT
-737 NSRVDTSGAD
+737 A
-747 GTYVYGSSYSYA
+747 A
-759 GNTGAI
+759 AI
-765 IGSVPNPGLSWEKT
+765 PMPAAPVRLSVPFRIRGSRGRRPG
-779 RMINAGVRIELKK
+779 
-792 ILDIELEY
+792 
-800 YDNVTSDMLS
+800 
-810 KIYVSRVLSSDRI
+810 
-823 SSNIG
+823 
-828 RMRNTGIELSLSST
+828 
-842 NLARRNFTWTT
+842 
-853 NFNMAHNTNKIL
+853 
-865 ELYNGVPTSFGS
+865 
-877 YAWMEGYDSQTW
+877 
-889 NLVRWAGVDPSDGS
+889 
-903 PMWYDKNGNVTRT
+903 
-916 FSTANRVPDK
+916 
-926 TRTPLLSGGLVNNM
+926 
-940 SWKNWTLSFQ
+940 
-950 INYLIGGY
+950 
-958 ALPTYAGIYFKDG
+958 
-971 YDIISANQ
+971 
-979 AVEVYKYR
+979 
-987 WTTAGVPAKFP
+987 
-998 KVSNLSSKSAM
+998 
-1009 NSTRFLYNR
+1009 
-1018 TNFDLTNVALTYNI
+1018 
-1032 PQSLLAKM
+1032 
-1040 RLKSASASLII
+1040 
-1051 DNLYLFTPDQK
+1051 
-1062 KGLNSYKTMMY
+1062 
-1073 GYPRTR
+1073 
-1079 TLTLGINVGF
+1079 

>member
-1 MEAKW
+1 
-6 YRAMQCAQG
+6 
-15 KMLREYFSRVSV
+15 
-27 ESLSRRYGYMYRDSL
+27 
-42 HFFRIYGFFQKIL
+42 
-55 IFGCMKWTRQNLYS
+55 MKWTRRKLYGLNA
-69 QYVLAILCLLFSARG
+69 LAVLCLLFPAPDSR
-84 SWASEFVSGPN
+84 ASEGALR
-95 PSNMTQ
+95 
-101 KVADKVTGKI
+101 ADSHEIIEQNTDRVTGKI
-111 MTADGEPLAGASVM
+111 MAADGEPLAGASVM
-125 IRGTKIGTTADID
+125 IRGTKIGTTADAD
-138 GNYSINAPGEGES
+138 GNYSIKAPEEGES
-151 YVLVFQYLGMKTKEI
+151 YVLVFQYLGMRTTEI
-166 TVSRQRLLDVRLED
+166 AVSTQRKLDVRLEE
-180 DNELEGSV
+180 DNQLEGSF

-209 NAEQLKD
+209 NADQLKD

-230 PGMSIEP
+230 PGMTIEP

-326 VTTKSGTKNKPL
+326 VTTKSGAKNKPL
-338 SVSARVNFGV
+338 AVSARVNFGV

-368 AKEAWVNA
+368 AKEAWANA
-376 GKNLNTFPYQDNDYN
+376 GKNLNTFPYQDNEYN

-401 KEYFGVG
+401 KEYLGVG
-408 TNLYADL
+408 TNLYADV

-447 SFRTRNTYDFT
+447 SIRTRNTYDFT
-458 DWLKVNAQLSASY
+458 GWLKVNAQLSASY
-471 NDNDLFPLYRGY
+471 NNNDLFPLYRGY

-492 YLNDGS
+492 YMSDGS
-498 FRLYNKVYDSA
+498 FRLYNKVYDA
-509 TGWSMQKF
+509 KEGGWTMQKF
-517 TKNEVPDREAN
+517 TKNEVPEREAN

-537 SANFSAEVKIIDG
+537 SANFSAEMKIIDG

-565 EDIYYSRMTLDGMDS
+565 EDIYYSRVTLDGMDS

-591 DASYMNW
+591 DASYINW

-612 RHSVSAY
+612 KHSVSAY

-657 YSSANIE
+657 YSSSNIE

-677 DSRYYASFN
+677 DSRYYVSFN
-686 VRRDGNSDFGEYSRW
+686 IRRDGNSDFGEYSRW
-701 SNFWSAG
+701 SNFWSTG
-708 LSWNVHKERFFHS
+708 VSWNAHKEKFFRS

-759 GNTGAI
+759 GSTGAV

-810 KIYVSRVLSSDRI
+810 KIYV
-823 SSNIG
+823 
-828 RMRNTGIELSLSST
+828 
-842 NLARRNFTWTT
+842 
-853 NFNMAHNTNKIL
+853 
-865 ELYNGVPTSFGS
+865 
-877 YAWMEGYDSQTW
+877 
-889 NLVRWAGVDPSDGS
+889 
-903 PMWYDKNGNVTRT
+903 
-916 FSTANRVPDK
+916 
-926 TRTPLLSGGLVNNM
+926 
-940 SWKNWTLSFQ
+940 
-950 INYLIGGY
+950 
-958 ALPTYAGIYFKDG
+958 
-971 YDIISANQ
+971 
-979 AVEVYKYR
+979 
-987 WTTAGVPAKFP
+987 
-998 KVSNLSSKSAM
+998 
-1009 NSTRFLYNR
+1009 
-1018 TNFDLTNVALTYNI
+1018 
-1032 PQSLLAKM
+1032 
-1040 RLKSASASLII
+1040 
-1051 DNLYLFTPDQK
+1051 
-1062 KGLNSYKTMMY
+1062 
-1073 GYPRTR
+1073 
-1079 TLTLGINVGF
+1079 